1 MNKGMHLPNRYL
13 YNVYI
18 YYFTHF
24 YVKMG
29 CDEMAMRPH
38 TASQNNF
45 SVQFFTHYSRK
56 YGEEPQ
62 TGRTKE
68 TTYNIHPSQ
77 ETINRKVDQLNIY
90 EVQYF

>member
-18 YYFTHF
+18 YYFAHF

-45 SVQFFTHYSRK
+45 SVQFFTHYARNSR
-56 YGEEPQ
+56 EEPHKREERQKQQ
-62 TGRTKE
+62 TISTSYKK
-68 TTYNIHPSQ
+68 P
-77 ETINRKVDQLNIY
+77 
-90 EVQYF
+90 